1 LRSDSLLRM
10 LEVIDDYAIFLLD
23 KQGNIENWNKEAEK
37 IKGYKAEEIIG
48 HNISIFYSEEARR
61 NKLPELLVQEAM
73 LKGRSQHEGWR
84 LRKGGELF
92 WAFVTLSAIY
102 DDNNNVVGFS
112 KFVRDL
118 TAKRHL
124 EKTAEEYARELE
136 IKNRELEQFVYI
148 ASHDLQEPLL
158 TVKNFIEL
166 FKDEYKDVFDDN
178 AKLYLEFIDRS
189 TERMRNLIKGL
200 LDYARLG
207 GQQSKI
213 LVNCNTLMDSLQN
226 DLFSSINASGAE
238 IHYQNLPIVYGFETA
253 LRQLFQN
260 LLSNSLKF
268 KKPGVV
274 PRIEISVT
282 NSESYWHFEFK
293 DNGIGIEE
301 RYQEKVFVMFQRLHN
316 VTDYEGYGIGLS
328 HCKKIVEL
336 HGGKISVESVV
347 DEGSTFKFTLRV

>member
-1 LRSDSLLRM
+1 MKSDSLLRM
-10 LEVIDDYAIFLLD
+10 LEVIDDYAILFLN

-37 IKGYKAEEIIG
+37 ITGYSADEIIG
-48 HNISIFYSEEARR
+48 KNFSVFYSEDSRR
-61 NKLPELLVQEAM
+61 NRLPELLIEEAR

-84 LRKGGELF
+84 IRKSGEFF

-102 DDNNNVVGFS
+102 DDNNNIVGFS

-118 TAKRHL
+118 TAKRQL

-136 IKNRELEQFVYI
+136 IKNKELEQFVYI

-158 TVKNFIEL
+158 TVKNFVAL

-178 AKLYLEFIDRS
+178 ARLYLQFIDRS

-207 GQQSKI
+207 GQQSKT
-213 LVNCNTLMDSLQN
+213 LVDCNALMDSLKN
-226 DLFSSINASGAE
+226 DLFSSIQAAGAE
-238 IHYQNLPIVYGFETA
+238 IYYADLPIVYGFETA

-268 KKPGVV
+268 RQEDVTPQIHIAVV
-274 PRIEISVT
+274 GHD
-282 NSESYWHFEFK
+282 NFWHFEFT

-301 RYQEKVFVMFQRLHN
+301 RFNEKVFVMFQRLHSA
-316 VTDYEGYGIGLS
+316 TDYEGYGIGLS

-336 HGGKISVESVV
+336 HGGKINVKSTLN
-347 DEGSTFKFTLRV
+347 EGSTFSFSLKV

>member
-1 LRSDSLLRM
+1 M
-10 LEVIDDYAIFLLD
+10 LEVIDDYAILFLD
-23 KQGNIENWNKEAEK
+23 RQGNIENWNKEAEK
-37 IKGYKAEEIIG
+37 IKGYSADEIIG
-48 HNISIFYSEEARR
+48 QNFSVFYSEDSRR
-61 NKLPELLVQEAM
+61 NKLPELLIEEAR

-84 LRKGGELF
+84 VRKNGELF

-112 KFVRDL
+112 KFIRDL
-118 TAKRHL
+118 TAKRQL

-136 IKNRELEQFVYI
+136 IKNKELEQFVYI

-158 TVKNFIEL
+158 TVKNFVEL

-178 AKLYLEFIDRS
+178 ARLYLQFIDRS

-207 GQQSKI
+207 GQQSKT
-213 LVNCNTLMDSLQN
+213 LVDCNALMDSLKN
-226 DLFSSINASGAE
+226 DLYSSIQTAGAE
-238 IHYQNLPIVYGFETA
+238 IHYTDLPIVYGFETA

-268 KKPGVV
+268 KRAGTPPQIQVAVV
-274 PRIEISVT
+274 GHD
-282 NSESYWHFEFK
+282 NFWHFEFK
-293 DNGIGIEE
+293 DNGIGIED
-301 RYQEKVFVMFQRLHN
+301 RFKEKVFVMFQRLHSA
-316 VTDYEGYGIGLS
+316 TDYEGYGIGLS

-336 HGGKISVESVV
+336 HGGKINVESVLN
-347 DEGSTFKFTLRV
+347 EGSTFSFSLKV

>member
-1 LRSDSLLRM
+1 MRSDSLLRM
-10 LEVIDDYAIFLLD
+10 LEVIDDYAILFLD
-23 KQGNIENWNKEAEK
+23 KHGNIENWNKEAEK
-37 IKGYKAEEIIG
+37 IKGYKADEIIG
-48 HNISIFYSEEARR
+48 SNFSVFYSEDSRR
-61 NKLPELLVQEAM
+61 NKLPELLIEEAK

-84 LRKGGELF
+84 LRKSGELF

-102 DDNNNVVGFS
+102 DDRNNVVGFS
-112 KFVRDL
+112 KFIRDL

-124 EKTAEEYARELE
+124 EKTTEEYARELE
-136 IKNRELEQFVYI
+136 IKNKELEQFVYI

-158 TVKNFIEL
+158 TVKNFVEL

-178 AKLYLEFIDRS
+178 AKLYLQFIDRS

-207 GQQSKI
+207 GQQTKT
-213 LVNCNTLMDSLQN
+213 LVDCNTLVDSLQN
-226 DLFSSINASGAE
+226 DLFSSINATGAE
-238 IHYQNLPIVYGFETA
+238 IKYTNLPIVYGFETA

-268 KKPGVV
+268 KRPDVAPLIQIFAV
-274 PRIEISVT
+274 ARD
-282 NSESYWHFEFK
+282 NFWHFEFK
-293 DNGIGIEE
+293 DNGIGIED
-301 RYQEKVFVMFQRLHN
+301 RYKEKIFVMFQRLHS

-336 HGGKISVESVV
+336 HGGKIAVESVLN
-347 DEGSTFKFTLRV
+347 EGSAFNFSLKV